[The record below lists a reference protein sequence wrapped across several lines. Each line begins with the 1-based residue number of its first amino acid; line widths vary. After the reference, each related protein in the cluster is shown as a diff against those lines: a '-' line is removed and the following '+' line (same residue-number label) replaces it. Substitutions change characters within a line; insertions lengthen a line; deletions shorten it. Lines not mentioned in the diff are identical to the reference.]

1 MPDSE
6 DEKVEPTP
14 FQRNDRDVAVELT
27 KLYYSTVGF
36 KNADEIANTYLKFY
50 ATAAGASESDA
61 AYLSDFMTKEFE
73 EVYLG
78 E

>member
-6 DEKVEPTP
+6 DIKVEPTP
-14 FQRNDRDVAVELT
+14 IQRNDRDVAVELT
-27 KLYYSTVGF
+27 KLYYSTFGF

-61 AYLSDFMTKEFE
+61 IDLTDFMTKEFE
-73 EVYLG
+73 ELLLG